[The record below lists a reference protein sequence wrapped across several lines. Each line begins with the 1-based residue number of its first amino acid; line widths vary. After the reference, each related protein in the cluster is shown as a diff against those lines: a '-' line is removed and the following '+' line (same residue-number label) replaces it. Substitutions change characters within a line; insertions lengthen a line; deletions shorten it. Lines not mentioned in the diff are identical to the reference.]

1 MKKVLSVLALAAA
14 LSITAFADDW
24 TGNLVDAVCSE
35 QKEKTVPC
43 DANGSTTTFALDVT
57 GKLYKLDPAG
67 NTKAAAA
74 LKYRA
79 APVPDA
85 SGNLPT
91 VVKAKITGT
100 EGGGIIVVETISL
113 Q

>member
-1 MKKVLSVLALAAA
+1 MAAA
-14 LSITAFADDW
+14 LCPTLCADDW
-24 TGNLVDAVCSE
+24 TGNLVDAICSE

-43 DANGSTTTFALDVT
+43 DATGATTVFGLDVS
-57 GKLYKLDPAG
+57 GKIYRLDPVG

-79 APVPDA
+79 APAPDA
-85 SGNLPT
+85 SGHLPT
-91 VVKAKITGT
+91 AVKAKVTGT